1 MAAITERLQQAGLF
15 IANSHTPVLGAGGM
29 KPWGPREVAV
39 KREFDPYGLLAQG
52 KADDAAVEDTIAVS
66 TALPN
71 SGWSYRL
78 ST

>member
-1 MAAITERLQQAGLF
+1 HLAATTERLQRAGLF

-29 KPWGPREVAV
+29 KPWGPKEAAA
-39 KREFDPYGLLAQG
+39 KRAFDPYGLLAQG
-52 KADDAAVEDTIAVS
+52 KSDDAEDSIATS

-78 ST
+78 S